1 MYKRGPFFGKGGS
14 ADIYKAKDSHN
25 ESEKFAWKQLKP
37 CEGNSARQR
46 FQREIEITSKLNHPQ
61 IIEVVFADLLAPDPY
76 FVMPKAAQNLDVAVR
91 FDVDRRLDR
100 NDLFKQI
107 CEGVIYAHEKGVY
120 HRDLKPTNVL
130 LTESGAVKIC
140 DFGISRD
147 IQSDLEKITKSN
159 DIGGTH
165 PYTAPEQ
172 FDSSL
177 KDVDQ
182 RADVFSLGKLL
193 YYIYSGKEPYLI
205 SEYEV
210 PDKVY
215 EFVKKATDSDRD
227 KRFPSVKIQLEE
239 FLKSVVGVA
248 KPPVACPEPPA
259 KRFSEVQVEVQTLA
273 KSAKGR
279 VFYRDR
285 ELEKIVRE
293 LHKIM
298 WLNRDLLGLG
308 SSSDKPLKMLE
319 ATQILQIMGFEVT
332 KSSTLGNFDV
342 GSHQYQVAGQ
352 IDQREKTVVISSQL
366 DAQTTRFT
374 EAHELGHA
382 FLHLQEV
389 MHRDRPLNKYS
400 TVEKAAD
407 EEYQANKFAAFF
419 LMPRYQVIEKFRAIF
434 GVEKIGVNQQTA
446 ETLFRIEASVLTAH
460 AKNLN
465 GYSRLIAGVTQ
476 VGNRPVHSLAEI
488 FRVSTEAM
496 AIRLEELYLVEFP

>member
-1 MYKRGPFFGKGGS
+1 M
-14 ADIYKAKDSHN
+14 
-25 ESEKFAWKQLKP
+25 FAWKQLKP
-37 CEGNSARQR
+37 GVDNSARLR
-46 FQREIEITSKLNHPQ
+46 FQREIEIISKLNHPQ

-76 FVMPKAAQNLDVAVR
+76 FVMPKAKQNLDVAIK
-91 FDVDRRLDR
+91 FDVNNRLDK

-107 CEGVIYAHEKGVY
+107 CEGVIYAHGTGVY
-120 HRDLKPTNVL
+120 HRDLKPKNVL

-140 DFGISRD
+140 DFGIARD
-147 IQSDLEKITKSN
+147 IQSDLEKITKLN

-177 KDVDQ
+177 KDIDQ
-182 RADVFSLGKLL
+182 RADVFSLGKIL
-193 YYIYSGKEPYLI
+193 YYIYSGREPYLI
-205 SEYEV
+205 SEDHV
-210 PDKVY
+210 PYKVY
-215 EFVKKATDSDRD
+215 EFVKKATDSDRN
-227 KRFPSVKIQLEE
+227 KRFPSIKLQLEE
-239 FLKSVVGVA
+239 FLKSVVGAPKPSVA
-248 KPPVACPEPPA
+248 SPQPQA
-259 KRFSEVQVEVQTLA
+259 KRFSEVQIEVQKLA

-279 VFYRDR
+279 VFFSDR

-319 ATQILQIMGFEVT
+319 ATQMLQIMGFKVT
-332 KSSTLGNFDV
+332 KSSNLGNLQV
-342 GSHQYQVAGQ
+342 GGHQYQVAGQ
-352 IDQREKTVVISSQL
+352 IDQRAKTVVISSQF

-389 MHRDRPLNKYS
+389 MHRDRPLNGYTS
-400 TVEKAAD
+400 AEKATD

-446 ETLFRIEASVLTAH
+446 EALFRINESVLIKY
-460 AKNLN
+460 AKSLT
-465 GYSRLIAGVTQ
+465 GYCRLIAEVTQ
-476 VGNRPVHSLAEI
+476 VGSRPVHSMAEI

-496 AIRLEELYLVEFP
+496 AIRLEELDLVEFP